1 MRIST
6 SMLYDG
12 LTDRLAS
19 NAADMAELQSQIS
32 TGRKYANASEAPDIV
47 GHVQAI
53 ESRLKTLDADAK
65 AVSQVKVGVEAQSRA
80 LYVAT
85 GVIDRLKEIAFQ
97 GGNDP
102 QPQAVLDQLAEEV
115 ASIKRSLID
124 IANTRDAS
132 DRFVFGG
139 ARSGEIPYVLNPD
152 GTVDYS
158 GATSPLRVRTT
169 DASYEDAAVPGTQ
182 VWKAIRR
189 GPNTVDMFQALTDF
203 ESALR
208 TGSLGERTQ
217 ALQDANAIAE
227 NLGVAV
233 ARTGAAEQRLN
244 ITESQAQ
251 ETSIRAQAALGELR
265 DLDIASALAQLQK
278 QELLMQASQ
287 SLLGRLSKLSLLQYI
302 Q

>member
-1 MRIST
+1 
-6 SMLYDG
+6 
-12 LTDRLAS
+12 
-19 NAADMAELQSQIS
+19 
-32 TGRKYANASEAPDIV
+32 
-47 GHVQAI
+47 
-53 ESRLKTLDADAK
+53 
-65 AVSQVKVGVEAQSRA
+65 
-80 LYVAT
+80 
-85 GVIDRLKEIAFQ
+85 
-97 GGNDP
+97 
-102 QPQAVLDQLAEEV
+102 
-115 ASIKRSLID
+115 
-124 IANTRDAS
+124 
-132 DRFVFGG
+132 
-139 ARSGEIPYVLNPD
+139 
-152 GTVDYS
+152 
-158 GATSPLRVRTT
+158 
-169 DASYEDAAVPGTQ
+169 
-182 VWKAIRR
+182 
-189 GPNTVDMFQALTDF
+189 MFQALTDF